1 MKRILIAL
9 LGLLVFACAT
19 KETHSIKGTAVGVE
33 DGTEIILQE
42 LGEGNKRVSI
52 DTAVVSAENFT
63 FLKPRTEGTGIQVIS
78 IKDVRQQLLIVKDKA
93 PLTITLY
100 KDSIGSSIVAGSK
113 ENEIFNTYTNTSRQL
128 NQKKATLIQKRN
140 QAQAET
146 DGIMVTEYANQIKA
160 LDEYFITSKKEVLDN
175 NPNSMVAIM
184 ALSDLINA
192 KVLKVEDTE
201 TYYNG
206 LGSDIQK
213 STIGSSIKR
222 YIAQLKSQRAASNL
236 ASVGNKAPEFSA
248 KTPEGEELAL
258 SQTLGKY
265 TIVDFW
271 ASWCRPCRMENPN
284 VVRVYDKYHDKGLNI
299 ISVSLDRPGQKER
312 WIKAIAKDQMD
323 WYHVSNLQY
332 WQDPIP
338 RSYGVRAIPATF
350 LLDAS
355 GTIIAKDL
363 RGQALENK
371 IAELLGDS

>member
-19 KETHSIKGTAVGVE
+19 KETYSIKGTAVGVE
-33 DGTEIILQE
+33 DGTEIVLQE
-42 LGEGNKRVSI
+42 LGEGNKRVPI
-52 DTAVVSAENFT
+52 DTAVVNAESFT
-63 FLKPRTEGTGIQVIS
+63 FLKPRAEGTGIQVVS
-78 IKDVRQQLLIVKDKA
+78 IKNVRQQLLIVKDKA

-100 KDSIGSSIVAGSK
+100 KDSIGSSIVTGSK
-113 ENEIFNTYTNTSRQL
+113 ENEVFNSYTNTSRQL
-128 NQKKATLIQKRN
+128 NQKKAMLTQKRK

-146 DGIMVTEYANQIKA
+146 DGIMVTEYTTQIKE
-160 LDEYFITSKKEVLDN
+160 LDEHFITNKKEVLES

-206 LGSDIQK
+206 LGTDIQK
-213 STIGSSIKR
+213 SAIGSSVKR

-265 TIVDFW
+265 TIIDFW

-312 WIKAIAKDQMD
+312 WMRAIEKDQMD

-363 RGQALENK
+363 RGKALEDK
-371 IAELLGDS
+371 IAELLGA